1 MRQVSRA
8 ENWERAYEAFQQ
20 INFSAWDFNSVKESL
35 LDYLKLY
42 YPEDFNDFTENS
54 DMIAVLE
61 LFAYIAEQFAYR
73 YDLNAHENF
82 ISVAERKESVLR
94 LAKLLSYNASRNI
107 PARGL
112 VKVTSIITT
121 ERVFDSK
128 GADLSNKTI
137 YWNDP
142 NNPNWKEQF
151 TLVINRVLE
160 QEFGSVLPSDRVQVS
175 DVLFEL
181 YPLKNDPLLPTL
193 TIPFNIT
200 VSGNNYPMEIVS
212 SRLNEYGPYE
222 KRPEK
227 DQRLNFLY
235 LSDGLGDSSENTGFF
250 YLVKQG
256 TLNRQEMTFDGVTP
270 NQTFDVNVVNCNE
283 TDVWLNNIDPDTG
296 MIIVG
301 DDVTADTRI
310 GEWDRV
316 DIANSQNVIFNT
328 NPQRNK
334 YEVETIAQGDREDMF
349 RLIFGDGKFANIPNG
364 TFEVWYRVSANEDL
378 IIPTNAIQNAGSTF
392 TYRDADNKE
401 QTFSANFSLTNPIQN
416 AAPSETIDHI
426 RRIAPAVYYTQD
438 RMVNARDYNEFPLQ
452 DNTILKLRAINRTF
466 AGDSKYIYWHDP
478 SEYYENVKMFGN
490 DLVIYYKNFEQQTV
504 IPTSVLPPDDGGAN
518 VNLINA
524 LIQNWIQPVLQSESY
539 FMRCVIQ
546 GMPPTDIRTEF
557 NATELLNIESGLT
570 VIINN
575 VPGSLYFNF
584 NTVANVWTVTNV
596 PPVNGFWFYIQSNT
610 DGSFLLS
617 FNAIRMVV
625 HSSDTKFWVTND
637 NQKVTT
643 YDTYANRYDTITIL
657 RANVGT
663 SGCSLTRNYDYRILR
678 QDVISQGPEV
688 GTESIHDLVV
698 LPNDDNQDGI
708 PDDVALSYL
717 IDPQN
722 PTYVYFQRA
731 STSDE
736 WVYVPWSEDAV
747 AAWTADEEAGLG
759 LWKREWGVEGL
770 NFLWMHRTPRYH
782 LIDPAPSNLIDWFI
796 ISRSYYFSTRLW
808 LSGVLD
814 TKPTPPTPFQLKSD
828 YNQLLESKMISD
840 SVILHPGRFKF
851 IIGKHADPELQASI
865 KVIRSANRTLTNNQ
879 IKTIIVDAVNVFFDI
894 EKWEFGETFYFSELA
909 AYIHSRLPVD
919 IDSIVIVPTY
929 VSQVYG
935 DLQQIFAKEDEIIQ
949 PSISVDDIE
958 IIESLNPRNLKQVL

>member
-54 DMIAVLE
+54 DMVAVLE
-61 LFAYIAEQFAYR
+61 LFSYIAEQFAYR

-82 ISVAERKESVLR
+82 ISVAERKESILR

-112 VKVTSIITT
+112 VKITSIITT

-200 VSGNNYPMEIVS
+200 VSGNNYPMEVVS
-212 SRLNEYGPYE
+212 SRLNEFGPYE

-227 DQRLNFLY
+227 NQRLNFLY

-256 TLNRQEMTFDGVTP
+256 TLGRTEMVFDGVTP
-270 NQTFDVNVVNCNE
+270 NQTYDINVVNCNE

-296 MIIVG
+296 LIIVG
-301 DDVTADTRI
+301 DDVTSNTRV

-349 RLIFGDGKFANIPNG
+349 RLIFGDGKFANMPNG
-364 TFEVWYRVSANEDL
+364 TFEVWYRVSANDDL
-378 IIPTNAIQNAGSTF
+378 IIPTSAIQNAGTTF

-401 QTFSANFSLTNPIQN
+401 QTFSSNFSLTNPIQN
-416 AAPSETIDHI
+416 AAPSETIEHI

-438 RMVNARDYNEFPLQ
+438 RMVNGRDYNEFPLQ

-478 SEYYENVKMFGN
+478 KEYYENVKIFGN
-490 DLVIYYKNFEQQTV
+490 DLVIYYKNYQAVTN
-504 IPTSVLPPDDGGAN
+504 IPSSVLPPDDGGAN
-518 VNLINA
+518 IALINA
-524 LIQNWIQPVLQSESY
+524 LVKNWIEPVLQSEA
-539 FMRCVIQ
+539 FFLRCVIA
-546 GMPPTDIRTEF
+546 GLSPTDIRTEF
-557 NATELLNIESGLT
+557 TPTELIGIEAGLT

-584 NTVANVWTVTNV
+584 DTTNNVWSVTNT
-596 PPVNGFWFYIQSNT
+596 PPVTGYWFFVQSNT
-610 DGSFLLS
+610 DGSFLIS

-625 HSSDTKFWVTND
+625 HSSDTKFWITND

-643 YDTYANRYDTITIL
+643 YDTFANRYDTITIL
-657 RANVGT
+657 RANVGI
-663 SGCSLTRNYDYRILR
+663 SGCSLTRNYDFRVLR
-678 QDVISQGPEV
+678 QDVISLGTEI

-717 IDPQN
+717 ISSQN
-722 PTYVYFQRA
+722 PTYVYFKRD

-736 WVYVPWSEDAV
+736 WIYVPFSADAV
-747 AAWTADEEAGLG
+747 ASWTADQAAGTG

-782 LIDPAPSNLIDWFI
+782 LIDPAASNLIDWFI

-808 LSGVLD
+808 LSGALD

-828 YNQLLESKMISD
+828 YNELLESKMISD
-840 SVILHPGRFKF
+840 TVILHPGKFKF
-851 IIGKHADPELQASI
+851 IIGKFADSELQATI

-879 IKTIIVDAVNVFFDI
+879 IKTIIVDAINIFFDI
-894 EKWEFGETFYFSELA
+894 EKWEFGETFYFSELS

-919 IDSIVIVPTY
+919 IDSIVIVPKF

>member
-1 MRQVSRA
+1 MRQVSKA

-20 INFSAWDFNSVKESL
+20 INFSAWDFITVKESL

-61 LFAYIAEQFAYR
+61 LFSYIAEQFAYR

-82 ISVAERKESVLR
+82 ISTAERKEAVLR

-160 QEFGSVLPSDRVQVS
+160 QEFGSVLPSDRVQVN

-193 TIPFNIT
+193 TIPFNVT
-200 VSGNNYPMEIVS
+200 VSGNNYPMEVVT

-235 LSDGLGDSSENTGFF
+235 LSDGLGDASENTGFF

-256 TLNRQEMTFDGVTP
+256 TLGRHEMVFDGVTP
-270 NQTFDVNVVNCNE
+270 NQTYDVNVVNCNE

-296 MIIVG
+296 LIIVG
-301 DDVTADTRI
+301 DDVTADTRL
-310 GEWDRV
+310 GEWERV

-349 RLIFGDGKFANIPNG
+349 RLIFGDGKFANIPSG

-378 IIPTNAIQNAGSTF
+378 VIPTSAIQNVGTTF
-392 TYRDADNKE
+392 TYRDADGKE
-401 QTFSANFSLTNPIQN
+401 QTFSSNFSLTNPIQN

-438 RMVNARDYNEFPLQ
+438 RMVNGRDYNEFPLQ

-478 SEYYENVKMFGN
+478 SEYYENVKIFGN
-490 DLVIYYKNFEQQTV
+490 DLVIYYKNYEDQTT
-504 IPTSVLPPDDGGAN
+504 IPSSVLPPDDGGAN
-518 VNLINA
+518 IALINA
-524 LIQNWIQPVLQSESY
+524 LVLNWIQPVLQSEAY
-539 FMRCVIQ
+539 FLKCVIG

-557 NATELLNIESGLT
+557 TAAELVNIEAGLLT
-570 VIINN
+570 IINN
-575 VPGSLYFNF
+575 VPGSLYFSYSIQDNL
-584 NTVANVWTVTNV
+584 WTVTNT
-596 PPVNGFWFYIQSNT
+596 PPVNGYWFFIQSNT
-610 DGSFLLS
+610 DGSFLRS
-617 FNAIRMVV
+617 FNAIKMVV
-625 HSSDTKFWVTND
+625 HSSDTKFWVTSD

-643 YDTYANRYDTITIL
+643 YDTYANRYDTITLL

-663 SGCSLTRNYDYRILR
+663 TGCSLGRNYDFRVLR
-678 QDVISQGPEV
+678 QDIITNGTEI

-698 LPNDDNQDGI
+698 LPNDDNNDGI

-717 IDPQN
+717 IDPAN
-722 PTYVYFQRA
+722 PTYVYFTRA

-747 AAWTADEEAGLG
+747 ASWTADQAAGLG

-782 LIDPAPSNLIDWFI
+782 LIDPATSNIIDWFI

-808 LSGVLD
+808 LAGQLD

-828 YNQLLESKMISD
+828 YNQLLDSKMISD
-840 SVILHPGRFKF
+840 TVILHPGRFKF
-851 IIGKHADPELQASI
+851 IIGNKADPELQATI
-865 KVIRSANRTLTNNQ
+865 KVIRSPNKVLTNNQ
-879 IKTIIVDAVNVFFDI
+879 IKTVIVDAINVFFDI

-909 AYIHSRLPVD
+909 AYIHTRLPVD
-919 IDSIVIVPTY
+919 IDSIVIVPKY

-935 DLQQIFAKEDEIIQ
+935 DLQQIFSKEDEIIQ

-958 IIESLNPRNLKQVL
+958 IIESLNPRNLKQTL